1 MGTMME
7 YKGLSDAE
15 VKISAQRY
23 GTNQLTKRKKQSF
36 WGRLIKNLG
45 DPIIRILLAAL
56 GINLLFMLE
65 SFDWFE
71 TIGILLA
78 ISIATLVTTLSEY
91 GSEKAFD
98 KLCEEADAVK
108 IRVIRNDAVQKLP
121 IDELVVGD
129 LILISAGDQIP
140 ADGILLSGAL
150 TADQSALNGES
161 REVKKYPLPGN
172 RPTEDLSSPACLL
185 RGVSVCSGEG
195 VMQILRVGDAT
206 MYGSLAMELQSE
218 KRESPLKLRL
228 SKLASVISKI
238 GYIAAAVV
246 ALSYYANALFIESG
260 FEKLLIASKFYD
272 LRWQAET
279 LIHCLTLAVTLIV
292 VAVPEGLPMMITVVL
307 SSNMKKMLRDGILVR
322 KLVGIETA
330 GSLNL
335 LFTDKTGTLTTGKQ
349 TVLSMIDGV
358 GKEYPLN
365 TCKNKALGKI
375 ARDAVWYTGQWQIA
389 DGQFS
394 SCNPADR
401 AFAKAFEIKHRP
413 SESIRRSVMFN
424 SSLKFAAAEI
434 SDGTVYIKGAP
445 EKLYPHL
452 QNAIGIDGQ
461 IIPLN
466 RAALV
471 SAAERLAK
479 RGCRLIAIAKSKVF
493 PGEQGRFANLTL
505 IAIAVIRD
513 PIRAD
518 APTAIAELRQAGVG
532 VVMVTG
538 DSAETATAIAME
550 CGLIRGERTKVI
562 TGAQLSEMEDAA
574 VNALLPTLAVVA
586 RALPS
591 DKSRLIRIAQSAE
604 LVAGMTGDG
613 INDAPA
619 LKIADIGFA
628 MGSGTEIAK
637 EAGDIVLFGDS
648 IRYIAR
654 TVLYGR
660 TIFSSI
666 QKFILFQLTMN
677 FCAMGVSLIGPFI
690 GIDTP
695 ITVVQMLWINI
706 IMDTLGALAFAG
718 EPPIS
723 ELMRELPK
731 RRNEPLLSREMARR
745 ILYSGCLTLS
755 ICIFFLSSEAVR
767 NAFDFNRGTIFFSA
781 FFCLFIF
788 LGLMNCFIARTPRLN
803 LTAHLSK
810 NRSFL
815 IIMIAVSLIQ
825 LGMIYFGGTV
835 FRAAPLPFDKL
846 IIVVLLALSILP
858 LELFRRFWKR
868 LRPLPPP
875 SAKMCN
881 RME

>member
-1 MGTMME
+1 MQYT
-7 YKGLSDAE
+7 GLSEAE
-15 VKISAQRY
+15 VKISSQRY
-23 GTNQLTKRKKQSF
+23 GTNRLSKRKKQSF
-36 WGRLIKNLG
+36 LARLLKNLG

-56 GINLLFMLE
+56 GINLIFMLG

-78 ISIATLVTTLSEY
+78 ISIATMVTTVSEY
-91 GSEKAFD
+91 GSEKAFE
-98 KLCEEADAVK
+98 KLHEEAEAVQ
-108 IRVIRNDAVQKLP
+108 IRVIRDRMIKKLP

-129 LILISAGDQIP
+129 LVLVSGGDQIP
-140 ADGILLSGAL
+140 ADGIMISGAL

-161 REVKKYPLPGN
+161 KEVKKFPLPGN
-172 RPTEDLSSPACLL
+172 QPIDELNSPACLL

-206 MYGSLAMELQSE
+206 VYGSLAMELQSE
-218 KRESPLKLRL
+218 KRESPLKIRL

-246 ALSYYANALFIESG
+246 ALSYYVNALFIESG
-260 FEKLLIASKFYD
+260 LEKVLILAKFTD
-272 LRWQAET
+272 LRWQSET
-279 LIHCLTLAVTLIV
+279 LLHCLTLAVTLIV

-349 TVLSMIDGV
+349 TVLSLIDGS
-358 GKEYPLN
+358 GREHPLN
-365 TCKNKALGKI
+365 VCKDTPLKNVAKEAI
-375 ARDAVWYTGQWQIA
+375 WYTGQWQMA
-389 DGQFS
+389 DGQFTAA
-394 SCNPADR
+394 NPADR
-401 AFAKAFEIKHRP
+401 AFAKAFGIRKRP
-413 SESIRRSVMFN
+413 KQSIRRSVMF
-424 SSLKFAAAEI
+424 SSNQKFSAAEI
-434 SDGTVYIKGAP
+434 ADGTVYIKGAP
-445 EKLYPHL
+445 EKLYPYL
-452 QNAIGIDGQ
+452 QNAIGNDGNVVP
-461 IIPLN
+461 IN
-466 RAALV
+466 KAALESV
-471 SAAERLAK
+471 AQRLAK
-479 RGCRLIAIAKSKVF
+479 CGCRLIAIAKSSVF
-493 PGEQGRFANLTL
+493 PGEQGRFEHLTL

-513 PIRAD
+513 PIRTD
-518 APTAIAELRQAGVG
+518 APSAISELQQAGIG

-538 DSAETATAIAME
+538 DSPDTATAIAME
-550 CGLIRGERTKVI
+550 CGLIRSERKMVI
-562 TGAQLSEMEDAA
+562 TGSQLADMDDPAVAA
-574 VNALLPTLAVVA
+574 ILPTLAVVA

-591 DKSRLIRIAQSAE
+591 DKSRLVRIAQSAE
-604 LVAGMTGDG
+604 LVTGMTGDG

-619 LKIADIGFA
+619 LKIADVGFA

-654 TVLYGR
+654 AVLYGR

-718 EPPIS
+718 EPPTR
-723 ELMRELPK
+723 ELMLERPK
-731 RRNEPLLSREMARR
+731 RRSEPLLSREMALR
-745 ILYSGCLTLS
+745 ILYCGCLTLS
-755 ICIFFLSSEAVR
+755 VCIFFLNSETMR
-767 NAFDFNRGTIFFSA
+767 SAFNFYEGSLHFLSA

-788 LGLMNCFIARTPRLN
+788 LGLTNCFIARTPRLN
-803 LTAHLSK
+803 MTAHLSE

-815 IIMIAVSLIQ
+815 IIMIVVTLIQ
-825 LGMIYFGGTV
+825 LCMIYFGGTI
-835 FRAAPLPFDKL
+835 FRAAPLSLPKL
-846 IIVVLLALSILP
+846 LTVVLLAMSVIP
-858 LELFRRFWKR
+858 LELFRRFWNR
-868 LRPLPPP
+868 LRPSQAP

-881 RME
+881 RVK